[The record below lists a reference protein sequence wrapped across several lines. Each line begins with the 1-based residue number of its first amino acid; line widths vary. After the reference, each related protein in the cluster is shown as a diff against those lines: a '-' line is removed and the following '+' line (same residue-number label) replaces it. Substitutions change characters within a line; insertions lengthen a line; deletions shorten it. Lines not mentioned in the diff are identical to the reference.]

1 MAKGKIIVMR
11 LFGGLGNQLFQY
23 AFLFALS
30 RQGGKA
36 RLETSSYEHDD
47 KRVCELHHFRVSLP
61 IEGGPPPWA
70 FRKSRIPAC
79 LRSLFAA
86 PKYPHFREEKR
97 HGFDPGLA
105 APPRRHTYFKGYFQ
119 TEQYFLH
126 CREQLCREFRLKTPL
141 TPENAR
147 ILEDIR
153 SCCSI
158 SLHIRR
164 TDYLSNPYLSP
175 PPLEYYLR
183 SMAEMEGRLRAA
195 GTPQE
200 SLRYFIF
207 SDDIEWAR
215 QNLRPALPHVHV
227 DINDGGTGY
236 FDLELMRNCRHHI
249 IANSTF
255 SWWAAWLNE
264 HAEKIVIAPRI
275 WFNREEGDR
284 YHTDDA
290 LIPGSWLRN
299 NPVSYTADH
308 ASPLISVIVPIYN
321 MESLLPRCLDS
332 LAAQTLRNLEIIC
345 VDDGS
350 TDGSGGIVRK
360 YASGDSRFRLITQE
374 NSGRAEARNAGIRA
388 AAAPYLGFADP
399 DDYVEPDMY
408 ERLYRL
414 AEESGADMV
423 QCSYSPFLPAESGES
438 RGMAEKK
445 LLHIENTA
453 CDGVFTEKG
462 EIFRL
467 FLEDRITGV
476 VWSKLFRR
484 LLPGCSAP
492 LEVRLP
498 SSFTSGEDT
507 LYVSRAIARCRSVAL
522 TSEKLYH
529 YGLGGPQSVSSRN
542 RKAETRPA
550 SYYAV
555 FEMLTREKLREGVL
569 GSNRTAY
576 MNYIVPLLFPDN
588 EMPAGRLR
596 HWAELW
602 READITSEHVCGM
615 PREQRAYLEAALAG
629 RWIYLRLL
637 QCFWKFK
644 TARRKMFRL
653 RFSKNG
659 IDTLQILGYTLYS
672 AKKLPRSS
680 L

>member
-1 MAKGKIIVMR
+1 MTRTRPPQPQVSVIVPVYNQEQYLEECISSIRRQTLAEWECIIVNDGSSDSSGEIARRFSEEDSRIRCFEQENRGVSSARNLGMR
-11 LFGGLGNQLFQY
+11 HASGRYLCFVDGDDFIDA
-23 AFLFALS
+23 AFLKHLLDASDRGASDLTVA
-30 RQGGKA
+30 GK
-36 RLETSSYEHDD
+36 
-47 KRVCELHHFRVSLP
+47 
-61 IEGGPPPWA
+61 
-70 FRKSRIPAC
+70 
-79 LRSLFAA
+79 LF
-86 PKYPHFREEKR
+86 P
-97 HGFDPGLA
+97 
-105 APPRRHTYFKGYFQ
+105 
-119 TEQYFLH
+119 
-126 CREQLCREFRLKTPL
+126 
-141 TPENAR
+141 
-147 ILEDIR
+147 
-153 SCCSI
+153 
-158 SLHIRR
+158 
-164 TDYLSNPYLSP
+164 
-175 PPLEYYLR
+175 
-183 SMAEMEGRLRAA
+183 
-195 GTPQE
+195 
-200 SLRYFIF
+200 
-207 SDDIEWAR
+207 
-215 QNLRPALPHVHV
+215 
-227 DINDGGTGY
+227 
-236 FDLELMRNCRHHI
+236 
-249 IANSTF
+249 
-255 SWWAAWLNE
+255 
-264 HAEKIVIAPRI
+264 
-275 WFNREEGDR
+275 
-284 YHTDDA
+284 
-290 LIPGSWLRN
+290 
-299 NPVSYTADH
+299 
-308 ASPLISVIVPIYN
+308 SPLISVIVPIYN
-321 MESLLPRCLDS
+321 MEPLLPRCLDS
-332 LAAQTLRNLEIIC
+332 LAAQTLRDLEIIC

-438 RGMAEKK
+438 RGMAEEK

-484 LLPGCSAP
+484 ILPGCSAP

-569 GSNRTAY
+569 DSNRTAY

>member
-1 MAKGKIIVMR
+1 MTRTRPPQPQVSVIVPVYNQEQYLEECISSIRRQTLAEWECIIVNDGSSDSSGEIARRFSEEDSRIRCFEQENRGVSSARNLGMRHASGRYLCFVDGDDFIDAAFLKHLLDASDRGASDLTVAGKLFCDRFPPDKIPALPTCGIFLRREFPLKNNLEFPEGIHPCEDGLFSHFVLALTEKISFCPEAVYHYRQHEQGNHHQIRKRTADILPMIPRWLSLIEEFYEQRHLWKRKAGHLVRFIEHEPFELRLLGMPFSPPEQEILYSIIRDFLARPPNAGGPPCIFLSACCCNPPAFQTSEEGSGGPAKTPESAGSSSISALSPHGGGMAGHGCGKYANSWRKYAGISRFNPFPCLNMAKGKIIVMR

-30 RQGGKA
+30 RKGGKA
-36 RLETSSYEHDD
+36 RLEASSYEHDD

-79 LRSLFAA
+79 LRSLFAV

-195 GTPQE
+195 GAPQE

-264 HAEKIVIAPRI
+264 HVEKIVIAPRI

-290 LIPGSWLRN
+290 LIPGSWLR
-299 NPVSYTADH
+299 
-308 ASPLISVIVPIYN
+308 I
-321 MESLLPRCLDS
+321 
-332 LAAQTLRNLEIIC
+332 
-345 VDDGS
+345 
-350 TDGSGGIVRK
+350 
-360 YASGDSRFRLITQE
+360 
-374 NSGRAEARNAGIRA
+374 
-388 AAAPYLGFADP
+388 
-399 DDYVEPDMY
+399 
-408 ERLYRL
+408 
-414 AEESGADMV
+414 
-423 QCSYSPFLPAESGES
+423 
-438 RGMAEKK
+438 
-445 LLHIENTA
+445 
-453 CDGVFTEKG
+453 
-462 EIFRL
+462 
-467 FLEDRITGV
+467 
-476 VWSKLFRR
+476 
-484 LLPGCSAP
+484 
-492 LEVRLP
+492 
-498 SSFTSGEDT
+498 
-507 LYVSRAIARCRSVAL
+507 
-522 TSEKLYH
+522 
-529 YGLGGPQSVSSRN
+529 
-542 RKAETRPA
+542 
-550 SYYAV
+550 
-555 FEMLTREKLREGVL
+555 
-569 GSNRTAY
+569 
-576 MNYIVPLLFPDN
+576 
-588 EMPAGRLR
+588 
-596 HWAELW
+596 
-602 READITSEHVCGM
+602 
-615 PREQRAYLEAALAG
+615 
-629 RWIYLRLL
+629 
-637 QCFWKFK
+637 
-644 TARRKMFRL
+644 
-653 RFSKNG
+653 
-659 IDTLQILGYTLYS
+659 
-672 AKKLPRSS
+672 
-680 L
+680 

>member
-1 MAKGKIIVMR
+1 MTHTQTVMLRLLTMCIPFRNLRKKWRTFLRDFLSDYDRDARRSMRAWRRHPVAGRTILILEPNYCHGEVIPGFCRHLLDMGYRVDVLMHHSLARQSPLCCFKENEIQIFTAMCTSWKRLAKAPVLNRYEAILVSTSAFYDTPGWAGFLHMTGLDRFTNLLAVEHELNDIPR
-11 LFGGLGNQLFQY
+11 FGEEGLE
-23 AFLFALS
+23 
-30 RQGGKA
+30 RQG
-36 RLETSSYEHDD
+36 RLLTLGS
-47 KRVCELHHFRVSLP
+47 F
-61 IEGGPPPWA
+61 
-70 FRKSRIPAC
+70 
-79 LRSLFAA
+79 
-86 PKYPHFREEKR
+86 PKGTMVNPHFFGEI
-97 HGFDPGLA
+97 
-105 APPRRHTYFKGYFQ
+105 PP
-119 TEQYFLH
+119 
-126 CREQLCREFRLKTPL
+126 
-141 TPENAR
+141 
-147 ILEDIR
+147 
-153 SCCSI
+153 
-158 SLHIRR
+158 
-164 TDYLSNPYLSP
+164 
-175 PPLEYYLR
+175 
-183 SMAEMEGRLRAA
+183 
-195 GTPQE
+195 
-200 SLRYFIF
+200 
-207 SDDIEWAR
+207 
-215 QNLRPALPHVHV
+215 
-227 DINDGGTGY
+227 
-236 FDLELMRNCRHHI
+236 
-249 IANSTF
+249 
-255 SWWAAWLNE
+255 
-264 HAEKIVIAPRI
+264 APR
-275 WFNREEGDR
+275 NREPVFITVGSLSAQRKNHNLLIEALQTIYHEGHRDF
-284 YHTDDA
+284 
-290 LIPGSWLRN
+290 
-299 NPVSYTADH
+299 
-308 ASPLISVIVPIYN
+308 SVIVPIYN

-332 LAAQTLRNLEIIC
+332 LAAQTLRDLEIIC

-438 RGMAEKK
+438 RGMAEEK

-602 READITSEHVCGM
+602 READITSEHVYGM